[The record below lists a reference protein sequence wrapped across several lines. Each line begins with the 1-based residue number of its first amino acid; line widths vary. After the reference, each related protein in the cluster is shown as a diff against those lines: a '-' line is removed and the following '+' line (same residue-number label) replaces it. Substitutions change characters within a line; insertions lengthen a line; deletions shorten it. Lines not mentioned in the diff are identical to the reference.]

1 MPQDVVNATR
11 EYFDVTHRDKS
22 SFTNEDEIRSALE
35 SYDAIL
41 PTLGDPLGAA
51 AFSGAG
57 SYRCKMLANFGVGV
71 NHIDV
76 AAANAVG
83 ITVSNTPGAVTD
95 ATADIGMMLILMA
108 ARRASEGEAILR
120 AGKWGGW
127 EPTQLLG
134 LHVSGKTVG
143 IIGMGRIGKAIA
155 RRCQLGFGMDV
166 VFFNRS
172 VVADPGVEA
181 KQLDSMD
188 AVAAQADVVVIA
200 VPGSPATHHLIKA
213 ELFTAM
219 QSHAVFVNISRGDV
233 VDEPTLIKALE
244 QGQIAGAGLDVYEN
258 EPEVPEAL
266 IKLPNVTLLPH
277 MGTSALEVRNG
288 MGMMALD
295 NLIAWDKGQE
305 PPDKV

>member
-233 VDEPTLIKALE
+233 VDEPALIAALE

>member
-1 MPQDVVNATR
+1 MPEIVIKAAR
-11 EYFDVTHRDKS
+11 ENFDVTHRDLPT
-22 SFTNEDEIRSALE
+22 FTTDAEIAEALKT
-35 SYDAIL
+35 YDAIL

-51 AFSGAG
+51 AYSGNC
-57 SYRCKMLANFGVGV
+57 RCKMLANFGVGV

-76 AAANAVG
+76 PAANDAG

-120 AGKWGGW
+120 AGKWAGW

-155 RRCQLGFGMDV
+155 KRCQLGFGMDV

-172 VVADPGVEA
+172 QVTDPGVKA
-181 KQLDSMD
+181 RQLDSI
-188 AVAAQADVVVIA
+188 AEVAAHADIVVAA
-200 VPGSPATHHLIKA
+200 VPGSPTTHHLIKA
-213 ELFTAM
+213 DLFNAM
-219 QSHAVFVNISRGDV
+219 QPHAVFVNISRGDV
-233 VDEPTLIKALE
+233 VDEAAMIAALE

-258 EPEVPEAL
+258 EPKVPKAL
-266 IKLPNVTLLPH
+266 IKLPNVSLLPH
-277 MGTSALEVRNG
+277 MGTAALDVREG

-295 NLIAWDKGQE
+295 NLIAWKKGQE
-305 PPDKV
+305 PPNMV

>member
-1 MPQDVVNATR
+1 MPESVVKAAR
-11 EYFDVTHRDKS
+11 EHFDVTHRDLS
-22 SFTNEDEIRSALE
+22 TFTTEEEIRLALDTF
-35 SYDAIL
+35 DAIL
-41 PTLGDPLGAA
+41 PTLGDPLASA
-51 AFSGAG
+51 AFAG
-57 SYRCKMLANFGVGV
+57 DCRCKILANFGVGV

-76 AAANAVG
+76 VAANAAG

-120 AGKWGGW
+120 AGKWAGW

-155 RRCQLGFGMDV
+155 KRCQLGFGMGV

-172 VVADPGVEA
+172 QVADPGVEA
-181 KQLDSMD
+181 RQLDSMQ
-188 AVAAQADVVVIA
+188 AVAQQADIVMIA

-213 ELFTAM
+213 EFFQAM

-233 VDEPTLIKALE
+233 IDEAALIAALE

-258 EPEVPEAL
+258 EPHVPEAL

-277 MGTSALEVRNG
+277 MGTSALEVRTG

-305 PPDKV
+305 PPNKV